1 MNKSDELFCE
11 LYDTN
16 NLSKLKKEFPFDE
29 MIYND
34 NVIDEES
41 SDSNR
46 WHDFVTTVFKMENRY
61 FAFDW
66 LRGKTEIQD
75 DDFDYTEYYEVVPKT
90 KTITITEY
98 VPKE

>member
-11 LYDTN
+11 LYDKN
-16 NLSKLKKEFPFDE
+16 DLAKLKKEFPFDK
-29 MIYND
+29 MICNN
-34 NVIDEES
+34 NVVDEETYGS
-41 SDSNR
+41 SRHSY
-46 WHDFVTTVFKMENRY
+46 HVTTILKMGNRY

-66 LRGKTEIQD
+66 SRGKAEIQGNI
-75 DDFDYTEYYEVVPKT
+75 FNYSEYYEVVPKT

>member
-11 LYDTN
+11 LYDKN
-16 NLSKLKKEFPFDE
+16 DLAKLKKEFPFDE

-34 NVIDEES
+34 NVVDEES

-46 WHDFVTTVFKMENRY
+46 WYDYVTTILKMGDRY

-66 LRGKTEIQD
+66 NRGKTEIQD
-75 DDFDYTEYYEVVPKT
+75 DDFDDAEYYEVVPGT